1 MDTMD
6 LLDVPCGPSTQ
17 TVNGMASDMVSNWI
31 DDYSDVYTTSVVTP
45 ASAHNTDPTQSWPFK
60 VNVLRNL
67 NTSGHFELVLFSNR
81 SIYMYVVDNFAFST
95 TNSAFMR
102 QSN

>member
-60 VNVLRNL
+60 VNM
-67 NTSGHFELVLFSNR
+67 TSGVLATLNLCYFLP
-81 SIYMYVVDNFAFST
+81 VAFICT
-95 TNSAFMR
+95 
-102 QSN
+102 

>member
-60 VNVLRNL
+60 VNM
-67 NTSGHFELVLFSNR
+67 TSGVLCHFELVLFSYR
-81 SIYMYVVDNFAFST
+81 S
-95 TNSAFMR
+95 
-102 QSN
+102 

>member
-45 ASAHNTDPTQSWPFK
+45 ASAHNTDPT
-60 VNVLRNL
+60 VL
-67 NTSGHFELVLFSNR
+67 
-81 SIYMYVVDNFAFST
+81 AF
-95 TNSAFMR
+95 
-102 QSN
+102 